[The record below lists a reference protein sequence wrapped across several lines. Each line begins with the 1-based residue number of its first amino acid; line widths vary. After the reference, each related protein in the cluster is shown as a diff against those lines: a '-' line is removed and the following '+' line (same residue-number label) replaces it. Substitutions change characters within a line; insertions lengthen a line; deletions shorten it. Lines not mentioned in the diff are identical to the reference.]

1 MNLHKHLLHDYY
13 NIESEY
19 LPLDKIVVKKMSSN
33 RKLLLKLLYLLCTVY
48 IHVSLLPIKTGSEKK
63 KFIDPKLPELS
74 RDVTAHYKTS
84 RMLTALDI
92 YFGVISRKLNII
104 TGECIDCYFYY
115 STRIG
120 RAKVSMLKNCHPKS
134 QWKNIIQIDMYT
146 LLPIS
151 AFCYTNLKGQCA
163 KIYTNLSNPRNI

>member
-1 MNLHKHLLHDYY
+1 
-13 NIESEY
+13 
-19 LPLDKIVVKKMSSN
+19 
-33 RKLLLKLLYLLCTVY
+33 
-48 IHVSLLPIKTGSEKK
+48 
-63 KFIDPKLPELS
+63 
-74 RDVTAHYKTS
+74 
-84 RMLTALDI
+84 MLTALDI

-163 KIYTNLSNPRNI
+163 KIYTNLSNPRNIQSDRHSHYCYSVVRLLGHACYAQQCIDYCLIYGPSLLGLLVCKCVSRRQFKNSHFKWPYLNSGITYGAQIW